1 MEVHRISR
9 RCIAALAMSIG
20 LIGSMV
26 VLTGGSSVAA
36 EEPALCAPGFFS
48 ATGTAPCEPAL
59 AGFFVDTVGA
69 MTASPCPVGTFN
81 DALAAVSCQLAPAGF
96 FVDTV
101 GATSA
106 SPCPTGTTST
116 VAGATQCAP
125 IVTVTA
131 AQVCSTTLEFVKSSA
146 RYTSLSRWSRVLID
160 SIVRSACSYVGA
172 ITPTLTVQRT
182 DLLVAKYNR
191 LVNVLLVGGWLT
203 PSQATTLKGMA
214 SGL

>member
-1 MEVHRISR
+1 
-9 RCIAALAMSIG
+9 MSIG

-36 EEPALCAPGFFS
+36 EEPVLCAPGYFS
-48 ATGTAPCEPAL
+48 ATGTAPCEPA
-59 AGFFVDTVGA
+59 
-69 MTASPCPVGTFN
+69 
-81 DALAAVSCQLAPAGF
+81 PAG
-96 FVDTV
+96 
-101 GATSA
+101 
-106 SPCPTGTTST
+106 
-116 VAGATQCAP
+116 
-125 IVTVTA
+125 
-131 AQVCSTTLEFVKSSA
+131 LFVKSSA
-146 RYTSLSRWSRVLID
+146 NYTSLSRWSRVLID